1 MNTTLAAVLSG
12 AMIASTLSFGAA
24 EPDRRQCAATFT
36 PAEISAQQEPLQVE
50 YMLTT
55 PIGTVTDATPEAM
68 SGLEVTDHAA
78 AARTLTLD
86 TSGALAGEWDIT
98 LHGDAEATCVG
109 TLQVA
114 G

>member
-1 MNTTLAAVLSG
+1 
-12 AMIASTLSFGAA
+12 MIASTLSFGAA
-24 EPDRRQCAATFT
+24 VPDRRQCAATVT
-36 PAEISAQQEPLQVE
+36 PSEISAQQEPLQVE

-68 SGLEVTDHAA
+68 SGLQVTDHDAGS
-78 AARTLTLD
+78 RTLTLD
-86 TSGALAGEWDIT
+86 ASGASPGEWDIT

-109 TLQVA
+109 RLQVE